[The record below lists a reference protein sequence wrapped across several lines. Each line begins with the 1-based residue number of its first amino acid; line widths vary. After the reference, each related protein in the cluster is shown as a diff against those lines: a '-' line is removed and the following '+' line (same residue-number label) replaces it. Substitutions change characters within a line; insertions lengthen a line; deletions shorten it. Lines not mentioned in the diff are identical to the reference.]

1 MLANAP
7 SVSSTSTAG
16 EATAPTHENHA
27 TTAGALERN
36 NRRCKSMLRCVAGRG
51 NMACKSI
58 PLYPHP
64 PTPTQILTVRGRLLS
79 LVVYLRT
86 SLFDLE
92 CIRTCSSVEVASPLL
107 PSFQPG
113 SKLRCRQPED
123 CQREPSA
130 ARLYRRTCTSQ
141 LAPLTG

>member
-16 EATAPTHENHA
+16 EATALTHENHA

-64 PTPTQILTVRGRLLS
+64 PTPTQILTVRDISCLLS
-79 LVVYLRT
+79 TNVHLCLILNASYL
-86 SLFDLE
+86 F
-92 CIRTCSSVEVASPLL
+92 
-107 PSFQPG
+107 
-113 SKLRCRQPED
+113 
-123 CQREPSA
+123 
-130 ARLYRRTCTSQ
+130 
-141 LAPLTG
+141 